1 MIEGDIKGFFD
12 NVNHNVLANIL
23 ERHIKDQQFM
33 DLYWKLVRAGYVDN
47 GVRYNTYTGVPQG
60 GIVSPILSNIYLNE
74 FDSFMQELT
83 ERYSTKKKEEIS
95 KVNTRMSNFS
105 DKLSRMNDEYQKS
118 KSLKILKKIRALRIE
133 RNKIPSR
140 IRNENRMYYV
150 RYADD

>member
-33 DLYWKLVRAGYVDN
+33 DLYWKLVKAGYIDN
-47 GVRYNTYTGVPQG
+47 GIKYNTYTGVPQG

-83 ERYSTKKKEEIS
+83 ERYSTKKKEIS
-95 KVNTRMSNFS
+95 KVNPRMSNFS